1 MLYPQRYS
9 ELNPTP
15 PAGMASG
22 LKPSVSVR
30 QSLADKRAL
39 GLQEGHRALH
49 GRSDAGLACA

>member
-15 PAGMASG
+15 PAGMPGG

-30 QSLADKRAL
+30 QSLEPDNGEL
-39 GLQEGHRALH
+39 GAVPEDG
-49 GRSDAGLACA
+49 